1 MSISKTNNSQYALPL
16 IGPTFWKK
24 TSDTFKRSNIFNTI
38 KHNAKK
44 YYFQNLKILVTLF
57 KSIFNL

>member
-44 YYFQNLKILVTLF
+44 YYF
-57 KSIFNL
+57 